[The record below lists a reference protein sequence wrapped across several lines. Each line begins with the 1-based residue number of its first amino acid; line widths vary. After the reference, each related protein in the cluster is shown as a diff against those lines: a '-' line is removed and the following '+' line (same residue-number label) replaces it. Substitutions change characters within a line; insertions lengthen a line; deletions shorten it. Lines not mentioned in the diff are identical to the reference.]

1 MPYFK
6 PSSKVVSNTHKI
18 LSVATL
24 RLTRRRGLAITTSE
38 VKTFLQGFDQLLQSP
53 TQY

>member
-6 PSSKVVSNTHKI
+6 RSGKVVSNTHKI
-18 LSVATL
+18 SSVATL
-24 RLTRRRGLAITTSE
+24 RPARRRGLAVTTTV

-53 TQY
+53 AQY